1 MRGHFNYCGKLRS
14 FRMELKV
21 FLTTETLETLSAE
34 QRFKLARTYHCI
46 FKITIS
52 LWIKM
57 SFFYIYIYRGIRK
70 LFYYFILTIFISTIK
85 HLTSHYGIVLHFS
98 FCSKCCKNPTTTI
111 IIVFLI
117 KPCSFLYF
125 KGTGYAEHY
134 DSLPSAIDYR
144 SLKCLG

>member
-1 MRGHFNYCGKLRS
+1 
-14 FRMELKV
+14 
-21 FLTTETLETLSAE
+21 
-34 QRFKLARTYHCI
+34 
-46 FKITIS
+46 
-52 LWIKM
+52 M

-134 DSLPSAIDYR
+134 DSLPSAIDSR
-144 SLKCLG
+144 SLNYLKSGMIKISVAEPKLFIFGSGSDFDHNFGSGSGYSSSYSHILAL